1 MTVKDVLSIA
11 KTIQNKWIAN
21 VVSPRPGEEA
31 QLQSH
36 LGGAVTYNSVTD
48 ELTRWVSTLSGLSNK
63 PRVSRT
69 ISSQLLMALNISLGG
84 LSKALDH
91 AGNSV
96 DWMCTHRNF
105 GPLYVASMTMIREL
119 SLDSAREVVAITDAA
134 KERISK
140 DISTLQTAV
149 DQAEKFSIEWADLN
163 AKISKIDDAEESV
176 VETLNVLNASANK
189 AKEKIAASQEST
201 DEIATTSSEGIET
214 AAATFNETL
223 KAANE
228 ALAEAQKI
236 HVEAQ
241 KIRDET
247 QLTAAKTK
255 ADLENSTVALNSAIE
270 QERQT
275 QSRLTKALQSAQ
287 MEGLAGSFTTMS
299 LKTETSIQQTQKRFD
314 SALLYLLLIGALAVI
329 FEIQNGFAK
338 TAEEFAFRLI
348 RMLSLATP
356 GIWIAWIAS
365 RKLSA
370 LNRVFTDYQYKSAS
384 ALAYESYRQTVN
396 DSGNDELKQQLLAF
410 AIRSFGENPTH
421 YYESTKNE
429 ASSPF
434 ESVIQAMPFFSKNK
448 SDPPKSS

>member
-1 MTVKDVLSIA
+1 MTVKDILSIA
-11 KTIQNKWIAN
+11 KTIQNKWATN
-21 VVSPRPGEEA
+21 VVAARLGEEA

-36 LGGAVTYNSVTD
+36 LGGAVTYVSVTD
-48 ELTRWVSTLSGLSNK
+48 EFKRWVSTLSELSNK

-69 ISSQLLMALNISLGG
+69 ISSQLITALTISLGG
-84 LSKALDH
+84 LSKALDY

-96 DWMCTHRNF
+96 DWMCTNRNF
-105 GPLYVASMTMIREL
+105 GALYVASINLIREL

-140 DISTLQTAV
+140 DIGTLQTAV

-421 YYESTKNE
+421 YYESAKNE

-434 ESVIQAMPFFSKNK
+434 ESVMQAMPSFSKNK